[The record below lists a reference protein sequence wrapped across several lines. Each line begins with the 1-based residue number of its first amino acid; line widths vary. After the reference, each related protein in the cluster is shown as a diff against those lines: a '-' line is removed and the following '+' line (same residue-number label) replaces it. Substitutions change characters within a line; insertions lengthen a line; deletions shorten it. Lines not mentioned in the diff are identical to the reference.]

1 MVQRFGNF
9 SLSLHHTH
17 KVMKF
22 RISYIVI
29 LFLFIGILALAK
41 TPVRYLAQ
49 DIITK
54 QLGVSQG
61 QVFTE
66 RDLSYS
72 QLKELNRQVRHGS
85 SNRPADVSII
95 KRNFDSTYQV
105 QNILG
110 KYRVTYHNGYCVVSD
125 VYDFNRCSKG
135 SHNIVMRTLE
145 TLAKKYGHSDKDTY
159 DSKMKFKIK
168 LEY

>member
-1 MVQRFGNF
+1 MVQRFGKF
-9 SLSLHHTH
+9 SLSLHHTL

-22 RISYIVI
+22 RTSYIVI
-29 LFLFIGILALAK
+29 LFLFIGIFALAK

-54 QLGVSQG
+54 QLRISKG

-66 RDLSYS
+66 NDLSSS
-72 QLKELNRQVRHGS
+72 QLKELHRQVKQGS
-85 SNRPADVSII
+85 SNKPADVSIL
-95 KRNFDSTYQV
+95 KRNFDSAYQV

-110 KYRVTYHNGYCVVSD
+110 KYKVTYYNGYCVVSD
-125 VYDFNRCSKG
+125 VYDFNKCSRG
-135 SHNIVMRTLE
+135 SANIVMHTLE
-145 TLAKKYGHSDKDTY
+145 TLAKKYGHSDRDTY

-168 LEY
+168 IKY